1 MLKRFNPPMS
11 VKAVRAAQKLRQAM
25 QHGDAKTVNDLTL
38 YLVGWPV
45 DDNARGFHAVYGSAV
60 AVDNGDAYLDI
71 IAAKIERDRAAR
83 KPLAPYLA
91 ALEAAW
97 LMGVV
102 VEARPVEGRSYAA
115 GSDVAAVAEEVAATL
130 TAFRPLGLLNRESD
144 FTVFGQTRKLLN
156 GIRASERRRAAL
168 AKRNAERA
176 RPGSS
181 DDDSEREADIA

>member
-1 MLKRFNPPMS
+1 MLKRFNPPVS
-11 VKAVRAAQKLRQAM
+11 VKAIRAAQKLR

-45 DDNARGFHAVYGSAV
+45 DDNAQGFHAVYGSAV

-83 KPLAPYLA
+83 KPLAPYLE

-97 LMGVV
+97 LRGVV
-102 VEARPVEGRSYAA
+102 VEARPVEDRSYAH
-115 GSDVAAVAEEVAATL
+115 GSDVAVVAEEVAATL

-156 GIRASERRRAAL
+156 GIRASERRRAAI
-168 AKRNAERA
+168 ARRNAERA
-176 RPGSS
+176 RPDPS